1 MHARTIGYLLGKK
14 YIFTLILHHT
24 QSSIP
29 DKDMKGKTGQFLE
42 ESTEDYI
49 QVKCWQ
55 GHNSKCKGKSGLSE
69 L

>member
-1 MHARTIGYLLGKK
+1 
-14 YIFTLILHHT
+14 
-24 QSSIP
+24 
-29 DKDMKGKTGQFLE
+29 MKGKTGQFLE